1 MNNIIKLLD
10 VNLKYL
16 DHTIKEDTIYISV
29 ESILESTICPFC
41 GTLSS
46 KRHSSYQKSFQDLP
60 IQGKK
65 VEIIINNRKMFCD
78 NKDCNHTTFAERFSF
93 INYKSKKTKRLE
105 NEIIQLSLNCSSIV
119 AAKHL
124 NKNTVKIGKSTVC
137 NLLKKN
143 QPRY

>member
-1 MNNIIKLLD
+1 MNDIVKLLD
-10 VNLKYL
+10 VNLNYL
-16 DHTIKEDTIYISV
+16 EHTIAEDTIYIFV
-29 ESILESTICPFC
+29 ESILESAVCPFC

-46 KRHSSYQKSFQDLP
+46 KRHSNYQRSFQDLP

-65 VEIIINNRKMFCD
+65 VEIIINNRKMFCH
-78 NKDCNHTTFAERFSF
+78 NEDCDYTTFAERFSF

-119 AAKHL
+119 ATKHL

-143 QPRY
+143 QFRH